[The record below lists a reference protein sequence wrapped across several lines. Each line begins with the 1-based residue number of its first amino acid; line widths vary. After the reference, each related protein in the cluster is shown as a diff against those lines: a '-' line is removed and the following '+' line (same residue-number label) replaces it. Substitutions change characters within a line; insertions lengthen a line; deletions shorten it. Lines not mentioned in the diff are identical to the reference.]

1 MESSLQERVIWP
13 EPEGEGSLDILFGK
27 GGKVSAG
34 KIGEDGGEFVSIVK
48 FNMTGTMS
56 KH

>member
-1 MESSLQERVIWP
+1 MQKRVIWP

-34 KIGEDGGEFVSIVK
+34 KIGEDGGEFISVVK
-48 FNMTGTMS
+48 FDTMGIMS
-56 KH
+56 KY